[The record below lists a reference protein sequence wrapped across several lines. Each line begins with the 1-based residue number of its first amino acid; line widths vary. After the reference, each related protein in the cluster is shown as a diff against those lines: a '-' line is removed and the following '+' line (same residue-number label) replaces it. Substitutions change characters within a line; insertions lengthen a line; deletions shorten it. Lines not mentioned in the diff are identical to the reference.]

1 MDQNKKDKVR
11 DFFRKEGFYFVLFIC
26 LCVIA
31 TVAAFTM
38 KRNVSKVENKP
49 TNEFTLNV
57 EDDSKST
64 SNIDRQNADRVE
76 NNQEVDVADADT
88 SVEAEGEVALE
99 NQEEQLP
106 EEAPVVAGTNT
117 EVIFELPLEGTV
129 EREFGTMVEVSKT
142 DTEQVIKTRRGVDIS
157 APVGSIVKSV
167 AEGQVETVS
176 NSTED
181 GTYIVITHANG
192 IKTKYTNLD
201 PEVNVAVG
209 DIVEVGAE
217 IGKVGNSS
225 SIFTSE
231 ICGDVLNLQVENANG
246 EQVDPANYFNF

>member
-1 MDQNKKDKVR
+1 MDQNKKDRVK

-26 LCVIA
+26 LCAVA

-38 KRNVSKVENKP
+38 KRNASKVEKKP

-64 SNIDRQNADRVE
+64 SNINKQNADRVE
-76 NNQEVDVADADT
+76 NGQETEVADT
-88 SVEAEGEVALE
+88 NTEAEVAVE
-99 NQEEQLP
+99 NQSEQLP

-129 EREFGTMVEVSKT
+129 EREFGAMIEISKT
-142 DTEQVIKTRRGVDIS
+142 DTEQVIKTRRGIDIS
-157 APVGSIVKSV
+157 APVGTIVKSV
-167 AEGQVETVS
+167 AEGQVEEVS
-176 NSTED
+176 NSTEE
-181 GTYIVITHANG
+181 GTYIVIAHANG

-209 DIVEVGAE
+209 DIVEAGTE

-231 ICGDVLNLQVENANG
+231 ICGDVLNIQVENANG
-246 EQVDPANYFNF
+246 EQVDPADYFNF

>member
-38 KRNVSKVENKP
+38 KRNASKVENKP
-49 TNEFTLNV
+49 TNEFTLNI
-57 EDDSKST
+57 EEDSKST
-64 SNIDRQNADRVE
+64 SNIDRQNAERVE
-76 NNQEVDVADADT
+76 NNQEVDVADAST
-88 SVEAEGEVALE
+88 SVEAESEIALE
-99 NQEEQLP
+99 SQEEELA

-117 EVIFELPLEGTV
+117 EVIFELPLEGTI
-129 EREFGTMVEVSKT
+129 ERDFGTMIEISKT
-142 DTEQVIKTRRGVDIS
+142 DTEQVIKTRRGIDIA

-181 GTYIVITHANG
+181 GTFVVITHANG

-209 DIVEVGAE
+209 DIVETGTE

-225 SIFTSE
+225 SIFTAE

>member
-1 MDQNKKDKVR
+1 MDQNKKDRVK

-38 KRNVSKVENKP
+38 KRNASKIEEKP
-49 TNEFTLNV
+49 KNEFTLNV
-57 EDDSKST
+57 EEDSQST

-76 NNQEVDVADADT
+76 NNQEADVADT
-88 SVEAEGEVALE
+88 NTNTETEVAVD
-99 NQEEQLP
+99 NQEEQLQ

-117 EVIFELPLEGTV
+117 EVIFDLPLEGTV
-129 EREFGTMVEVSKT
+129 EREFGAMVEVSKT
-142 DTEQVIKTRRGVDIS
+142 DSEQVIKTRRGVDIS
-157 APVGSIVKSV
+157 AQVGSIVKAV
-167 AEGQVETVS
+167 AEGQVEAVS
-176 NSTED
+176 NSPEE
-181 GTYIVITHANG
+181 GTYVKIAHANG
-192 IKTKYTNLD
+192 IKTVYTNLD

-209 DIVEVGAE
+209 DVVEVGTE

-225 SIFTSE
+225 TIFTPE

-246 EQVDPANYFNF
+246 EQVDPANYFKF

>member
-38 KRNVSKVENKP
+38 KRNASKVENKP
-49 TNEFTLNV
+49 TNEFTLNI

-64 SNIDRQNADRVE
+64 SNIDKQNAERVE
-76 NNQEVDVADADT
+76 NNQEVDVADENTA
-88 SVEAEGEVALE
+88 VESEGEVALE
-99 NQEEQLP
+99 SQEEP
-106 EEAPVVAGTNT
+106 AEEAPVVAGTNT

-129 EREFGTMVEVSKT
+129 EREYKAMVEISKT
-142 DTEQVIKTRRGVDIS
+142 DSEQVIKTRRGIDIS
-157 APVGSIVKSV
+157 APVGTIVKSV

-176 NSTED
+176 NNTED
-181 GTYIVITHANG
+181 GTFIVITHANG

-209 DIVEVGAE
+209 DIVETGTE

-225 SIFTSE
+225 SIFTAE

-246 EQVDPANYFNF
+246 EQVDPAKYFNF

>member
-38 KRNVSKVENKP
+38 KKNASKVENKP
-49 TNEFTLNV
+49 TNEFTLNI

-64 SNIDRQNADRVE
+64 SNIDKQNAERVE
-76 NNQEVDVADADT
+76 NNQEVDVADTNTA
-88 SVEAEGEVALE
+88 VESEVALE
-99 NQEEQLP
+99 SQEEP
-106 EEAPVVAGTNT
+106 AEEAPVVAGTNT

-129 EREFGTMVEVSKT
+129 EREYKAMIEVSKD
-142 DTEQVIKTRRGVDIS
+142 DTTQVIRTRRGIDIA
-157 APVGSIVKSV
+157 APVGTIVKSV
-167 AEGQVETVS
+167 AEGQVENVS
-176 NSTED
+176 NNTED
-181 GTYIVITHANG
+181 GTFIVITHANG
-192 IKTKYTNLD
+192 LKTKYTNLD

-209 DIVEVGAE
+209 DIVKAGTE

-225 SIFTSE
+225 SIFTAE

-246 EQVDPANYFNF
+246 EQVDPAKYFNF

>member
-1 MDQNKKDKVR
+1 MDQNKKDKVK

-31 TVAAFTM
+31 TVAAVTM
-38 KRNVSKVENKP
+38 KRNATKVENKP
-49 TNEFTLNV
+49 ANEFTLNV
-57 EDDSKST
+57 EDDSKNT
-64 SNIDRQNADRVE
+64 SSIDRQNAERVE
-76 NNQEVDVADADT
+76 NNQEAEVADANT
-88 SVEAEGEVALE
+88 SLESGDEVALE
-99 NQEEQLP
+99 NQEGQLS

-117 EVIFELPLEGTV
+117 EVVFALPLEGEV
-129 EREFGTMVEVSKT
+129 EREFGVMLEVSKT
-142 DTEQVIKTRRGVDIS
+142 NSEQVIKTRRGIDIS
-157 APVGSIVKSV
+157 AQVGSIVKAV
-167 AEGQVETVS
+167 AEGQVEAVS
-176 NSTED
+176 NSPED

-209 DIVEVGAE
+209 DIVETGTE

-231 ICGDVLNLQVENANG
+231 ICGDVLNIQVENANG
-246 EQVDPANYFNF
+246 EQVDPAKYFNF

>member
-1 MDQNKKDKVR
+1 MDQNKKDKVK

-26 LCVIA
+26 LCVVA

-38 KRNVSKVENKP
+38 KRNASKVEEKP

-57 EDDSKST
+57 EDDSTST
-64 SNIDRQNADRVE
+64 SNVDRQNADRVE
-76 NNQEVDVADADT
+76 NDQDVDVADANT
-88 SVEAEGEVALE
+88 EEEVAVD
-99 NQEEQLP
+99 NQDEQLP

-129 EREFGTMVEVSKT
+129 EREFGAMIEISKT
-142 DTEQVIKTRRGVDIS
+142 DTEQVIKTRRGVDIT
-157 APVGSIVKSV
+157 APVGTIVKAV
-167 AEGQVETVS
+167 AEGQVEAVS
-176 NSTED
+176 NSTEE

-209 DIVEVGAE
+209 DVVEVGAE

-231 ICGDVLNLQVENANG
+231 ICGDVLNIQVENANG

>member
-38 KRNVSKVENKP
+38 KKNASQVENKP
-49 TNEFTLNV
+49 TNEFTLNI

-64 SNIDRQNADRVE
+64 SNINKQNAERVE
-76 NNQEVDVADADT
+76 NNQEVDVADTNTA
-88 SVEAEGEVALE
+88 VESEVALE
-99 NQEEQLP
+99 SQEEP
-106 EEAPVVAGTNT
+106 TEEAPVVAGTNT
-117 EVIFELPLEGTV
+117 EVIFELPLQGTV
-129 EREFGTMVEVSKT
+129 EREYKDMIEVSKDST
-142 DTEQVIKTRRGVDIS
+142 TQVIKTRGGIDIA
-157 APVGSIVKSV
+157 APVGTIVKSV
-167 AEGQVETVS
+167 AEGQVEEVS
-176 NSTED
+176 NNTED
-181 GTYIVITHANG
+181 GTFIVITHANG
-192 IKTKYTNLD
+192 LKTKYANLD

-209 DIVEVGAE
+209 DIVEAGTE

-225 SIFTSE
+225 SIFTAE

-246 EQVDPANYFNF
+246 EQVDPAKYFNF

>member
-38 KRNVSKVENKP
+38 KKNASKVENKP
-49 TNEFTLNV
+49 TNEFTLNI

-64 SNIDRQNADRVE
+64 SNIDKQNAERVE
-76 NNQEVDVADADT
+76 NNQEVDVADTNTA
-88 SVEAEGEVALE
+88 VESEGEVALE
-99 NQEEQLP
+99 SQEEP
-106 EEAPVVAGTNT
+106 AEEAPVVAGTNT

-129 EREFGTMVEVSKT
+129 EREYKAMIEVSKD
-142 DTEQVIKTRRGVDIS
+142 DTTQVIRTRRGIDIA
-157 APVGSIVKSV
+157 APVGTIVKSV
-167 AEGQVETVS
+167 AEGQVENVS
-176 NSTED
+176 NNTED
-181 GTYIVITHANG
+181 GTFIVITHANG
-192 IKTKYTNLD
+192 LKTKYTNLD

-209 DIVEVGAE
+209 DIVKAGTE

-225 SIFTSE
+225 SIFTAE

-246 EQVDPANYFNF
+246 EQVDPAKYFNF